1 MNGKTNQPTI
11 ATSISSPSHP
21 PVSKSDFLLKALDYT
36 IIIMQI
42 WVWLKQANV
51 RRGGIRMLIR
61 NIYRIV
67 EEFVLRLCSIEPVYT
82 IFMRD

>member
-1 MNGKTNQPTI
+1 MGIQ
-11 ATSISSPSHP
+11 TSISSPSHP
-21 PVSKSDFLLKALDYT
+21 PFESGFLLKALDYT

-51 RRGGIRMLIR
+51 RRGGIRMFIR
-61 NIYRIV
+61 NIYCIV
-67 EEFVLRLCSIEPVYT
+67 EELVLRLCCIEPIYT